1 MVPKEYE
8 GNAGCLWKQCSGQ
21 RGACIEEIEQ
31 IDKALAT
38 GGPAIIVAAGLP
50 HTSIGVLQHEKF
62 GE

>member
-1 MVPKEYE
+1 MQDAYGSSAVAK
-8 GNAGCLWKQCSGQ
+8 L